1 MSLFSTITQKF
12 AVELQQYD
20 EGTLFVEGLTI
31 KLGKRF
37 PAERD
42 EKGPYLNILDPD
54 DVLTL
59 DLGTEAYYYKG
70 GLLHK
75 VTASGVKHE
84 GILTLLIRE
93 ILPISRYF

>member
-1 MSLFSTITQKF
+1 MSLFRVLPQKV
-12 AVELQQYD
+12 AIELQQYD

-37 PAERD
+37 PVERD

-54 DVLTL
+54 DVLAL

-75 VTASGVKHE
+75 VTATGVKHD
-84 GILTLLIRE
+84 GVISLLIRE